1 LFYFYLWL
9 TRVSLPQTE
18 ATKVIMT
25 YLARVTIL
33 DHSTLGQ
40 VNAKSNAKVLPSG
53 ELEDKVLSTNP
64 LLEAFGNAR
73 TLRNDNSSRFG
84 KFIKIEFSNTGRI
97 VGATIEKYLL
107 EKTRII
113 HQIEGERSYHIFYQL
128 LRGATPAMLST
139 LNLVNSA
146 DTYSVLMSRNSFITN
161 MDDAH
166 EFEVTLGCMKSVG
179 IDDGMQTQ
187 LFSLIAG
194 ILHLCN
200 VEFEADDSEGQVGS
214 VTASSSK
221 SADHA
226 AQSFGVEV

>member
-1 LFYFYLWL
+1 
-9 TRVSLPQTE
+9 
-18 ATKVIMT
+18 MT

-33 DHSTLGQ
+33 DHSSHGLA
-40 VNAKSNAKVLPSG
+40 NSKSGNLPSG
-53 ELEDKVLSTNP
+53 ALEEKVLSTNP

-128 LRGATPAMLST
+128 LRGASPSMLTS

-146 DTYSVLMSRNSFITN
+146 DTYSVLMSRNSYITN

-166 EFEVTLGCMKSVG
+166 EFQVTQGCMRSVG
-179 IDDGMQTQ
+179 IDDATQSQ

-200 VEFEADDSEGQVGS
+200 VGFEKDDSEGQVGS
-214 VTASSSK
+214 ITEASVK
-221 SADHA
+221 FAEYA
-226 AQSFGVEV
+226 AQSFGVEVFYHLYASINH